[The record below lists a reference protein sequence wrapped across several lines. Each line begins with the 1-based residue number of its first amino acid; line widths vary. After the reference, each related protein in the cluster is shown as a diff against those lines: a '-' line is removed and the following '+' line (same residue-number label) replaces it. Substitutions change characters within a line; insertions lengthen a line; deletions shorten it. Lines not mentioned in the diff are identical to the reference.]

1 MFMLKN
7 SLLLLSVSIF
17 FVGCSTTYQSFE
29 GTGQVIEGQGG
40 TKEVIDNV
48 DVWNYGTPPYKYT
61 IIGVI
66 DDKRPGGP
74 LYMSS
79 IYRDA
84 VSKAKEAGGDAI
96 IIESNESKVTG
107 SYNTGSTGYVVGN
120 NVYSGAS
127 SSVAVKKNYSRFLVI
142 KYIH

>member
-1 MFMLKN
+1 MVKN
-7 SLLLLSVSIF
+7 LFLLVSVF
-17 FVGCSTTYQSFE
+17 TLFVGCSTTYQSFE
-29 GTGQVIEGQGG
+29 GNGQAIEGQGG
-40 TKEVIDNV
+40 TKEVIDDM

-61 IIGVI
+61 LIGVI

-96 IIESNESKVTG
+96 IIESNESEVTG
-107 SYNTGSTGYVVGN
+107 SYNTGSTGYVAGN

-127 SSVAVKKNYSRFLVI
+127 TSVAVKKNYSRFLVI
-142 KYIH
+142 KYID